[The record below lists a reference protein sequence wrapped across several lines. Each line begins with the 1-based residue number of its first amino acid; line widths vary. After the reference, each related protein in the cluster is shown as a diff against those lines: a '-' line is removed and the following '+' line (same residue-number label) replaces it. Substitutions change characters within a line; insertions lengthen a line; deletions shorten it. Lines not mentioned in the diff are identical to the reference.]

1 MGAAKVIL
9 LNGPGS
15 AGKTTLAKALQRV
28 TAEPF
33 LHVSMDR
40 FLEMQ
45 PPRHDNHPDT
55 FYWTTTEEEGRP
67 RTTFRT
73 GPKGAALMRGFR
85 QSVASLAGEGW
96 NVIVDDVGVESDV
109 NDYRARLQSFA
120 FAAVKVHAPLEVLEA
135 REIARGDRMRGL
147 ALDQWQRIHEGI
159 DYDFEVDTGRL
170 SPEAAA
176 QALCNR
182 FGL

>member
-15 AGKTTLAKALQRV
+15 AGKTSLAKALQRL
-28 TAEPF
+28 TANPF
-33 LHVSMDR
+33 LHVSMDT

-55 FYWTTTEEEGRP
+55 FHWTTMDEGGRP
-67 RTTFRT
+67 RTAFRT

-85 QSVASLAGEGW
+85 QSVASLAAEGW
-96 NVIVDDVGVESDV
+96 NVIADDVAVASDVDD
-109 NDYRARLQSFA
+109 YRTRLKSFA

-135 REIARGDRMRGL
+135 REIARGDRMHGL
-147 ALDQWQRIHEGI
+147 ARDQWQRIHAGI

-170 SPEAAA
+170 SPEDAA
-176 QALCNR
+176 QALCER
-182 FGL
+182 FDL